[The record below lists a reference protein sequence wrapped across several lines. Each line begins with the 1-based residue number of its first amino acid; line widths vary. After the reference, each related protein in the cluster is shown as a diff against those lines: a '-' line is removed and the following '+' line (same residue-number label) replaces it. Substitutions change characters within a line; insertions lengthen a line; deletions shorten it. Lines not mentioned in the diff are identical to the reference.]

1 MVRATLTA
9 LAFLSLL
16 VFLLVVLRVEL
27 DLSILVS
34 GLLSVSVLSIGFM
47 LALALQLFVGLDM
60 LAATVVLGLLMF
72 VTTSTY
78 EMVT

>member
-1 MVRATLTA
+1 MVRTTLTA

-27 DLSILVS
+27 DLSFFVS

-60 LAATVVLGLLMF
+60 LATTVVLGLLMF
-72 VTTSTY
+72 VTAGTY

>member
-60 LAATVVLGLLMF
+60 LATTIVLGLLMF